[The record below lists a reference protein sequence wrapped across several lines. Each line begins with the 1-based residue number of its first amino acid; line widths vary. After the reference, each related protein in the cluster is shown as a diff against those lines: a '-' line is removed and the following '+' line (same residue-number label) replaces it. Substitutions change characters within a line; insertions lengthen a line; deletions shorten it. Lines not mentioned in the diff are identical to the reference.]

1 MDPRVARLL
10 DKQEIQEVVYAYCR
24 GIDRRDLDLVR
35 ACYHPDATDEHGSF
49 SGTVDAYL
57 EWVDGLLARYCWTMH
72 FVGNILIDF
81 SKAESNPAGHEDG
94 KGESDEV
101 DIAAAESYGISLHRS
116 EEAKPYLNLAIGF
129 RYLDRFERRGDRW
142 KIAERVAVSEW
153 SIQIPETAWWE
164 IPDSLRKGQRN
175 RGDAL
180 YALLSRLHEKP

>member
-49 SGTVDAYL
+49 SGTIDAYL
-57 EWVDGLLARYCWTMH
+57 EWVDGLLARYTWTMH

-81 SKAESNPAGHEDG
+81 SSEEINPESNPGG
-94 KGESDEV
+94 KSESDKV
-101 DIAAAESYGISLHRS
+101 DVAAAESYGISLHRS
-116 EEAKPYLNLAIGF
+116 EEVKPYLNLAIGF
-129 RYLDRFERRGDRW
+129 RYLDRFERREDRW

-153 SIQIPETAWWE
+153 SIQIPGSAWWE

-180 YALLSRLHEKP
+180 YALLSRLHSKP

>member
-24 GIDRRDLDLVR
+24 GIDRRDLDAVR

-57 EWVDGLLARYCWTMH
+57 EWVDRLLARYSWTMH

-81 SKAESNPAGHEDG
+81 YNEQSDVEGIEDG
-94 KGESDEV
+94 NNESDEIDV
-101 DIAAAESYGISLHRS
+101 AAAESYGISLHRS
-116 EEAKPYLNLAIGF
+116 EEVKPYLNLAIGF
-129 RYLDRFERRGDRW
+129 RYLDRFERRKGRW
-142 KIAERVAVSEW
+142 KIFERVAVSEW
-153 SIQIPETAWWE
+153 SIQIPKEAWWE
-164 IPDSLRKGQRN
+164 IPDSLRKGQRD

-180 YALLSRLHEKP
+180 YALLSRLNKTP